1 MEMTELQK
9 EDESLAVLTSSF
21 DAGSNTLKSR
31 NRHGWAP
38 AKDPYQDVMSSKRPV
53 SCSGWKNARI
63 LLCNYLKRPY
73 MHERLKIVEIFL

>member
-1 MEMTELQK
+1 MTELQK

-53 SCSGWKNARI
+53 SCSGWMNARI
-63 LLCNYLKRPY
+63 LEFIVITKELKHVTLYYRC
-73 MHERLKIVEIFL
+73 